1 MTKPDLS
8 IIIVNWNTRELLAAC
23 LCSIADCRLPIADCS
38 APNNLNHQSTN
49 LPTTE
54 VFIIDN
60 ASSDGSAGMV
70 RERFPWVRLI
80 ESSDNLG
87 FAGGNNL
94 ALGQTRGRQVLLLNP
109 DTVVTE
115 GALVRL
121 WQVLDGTR
129 RAGITGA
136 QLLNTDGSPQMS
148 YGVFPSLWSELPV
161 INRRLRVIRGVIQ
174 VSTPGASMTV
184 QSVDWVSGACLMI
197 KREVIEA
204 IGLLDESFW
213 LYTEETDWCYRARAA
228 GWDVLLAPQA
238 QVYHLARAASR
249 QRFLVT
255 MLHFYQSRVRFIRK
269 HQGDKQANGVRRLY
283 QLKARLWQLRSD
295 GSPLA
300 QAYPSLPLAEIRAAY
315 RQLQHAMSQPLDR
328 LLAARW

>member
-109 DTVVTE
+109 DTVVKK
-115 GALVRL
+115 GPSAAVAGVG
-121 WQVLDGTR
+121 WNC

-161 INRRLRVIRGVIQ
+161 INRRLRVIPWRYRSARQ
-174 VSTPGASMTV
+174 V
-184 QSVDWVSGACLMI
+184 
-197 KREVIEA
+197 
-204 IGLLDESFW
+204 
-213 LYTEETDWCYRARAA
+213 
-228 GWDVLLAPQA
+228 
-238 QVYHLARAASR
+238 QV
-249 QRFLVT
+249 
-255 MLHFYQSRVRFIRK
+255 
-269 HQGDKQANGVRRLY
+269 
-283 QLKARLWQLRSD
+283 
-295 GSPLA
+295 
-300 QAYPSLPLAEIRAAY
+300 
-315 RQLQHAMSQPLDR
+315 
-328 LLAARW
+328 

>member
-1 MTKPDLS
+1 
-8 IIIVNWNTRELLAAC
+8 
-23 LCSIADCRLPIADCS
+23 
-38 APNNLNHQSTN
+38 
-49 LPTTE
+49 
-54 VFIIDN
+54 
-60 ASSDGSAGMV
+60 
-70 RERFPWVRLI
+70 
-80 ESSDNLG
+80 
-87 FAGGNNL
+87 
-94 ALGQTRGRQVLLLNP
+94 
-109 DTVVTE
+109 
-115 GALVRL
+115 
-121 WQVLDGTR
+121 
-129 RAGITGA
+129 
-136 QLLNTDGSPQMS
+136 
-148 YGVFPSLWSELPV
+148 
-161 INRRLRVIRGVIQ
+161 
-174 VSTPGASMTV
+174 MTV